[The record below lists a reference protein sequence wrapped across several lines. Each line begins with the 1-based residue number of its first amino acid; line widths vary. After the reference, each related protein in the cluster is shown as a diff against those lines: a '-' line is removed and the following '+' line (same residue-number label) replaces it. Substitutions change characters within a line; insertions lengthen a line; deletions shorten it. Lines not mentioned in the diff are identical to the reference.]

1 MNVLQLIPN
10 LALIRNIAIT
20 IVVTAALTHAY
31 SWHNAKVKKATESV
45 INSIQL
51 DMSRQ
56 SLKLFN
62 ERDNANIALTE
73 KVNQIELQKQK
84 QMRIADAKY
93 NSLLAAFNGFN
104 GLSERPKTTSSTDT
118 SNDPT
123 STSNTEATT
132 GVNFGRLYREDAI
145 FLAGYA
151 RSTEEIK
158 IALLSCYKQYD
169 QVKLDVAEFEAKSK
183 LAK

>member
-31 SWHNAKVKKATESV
+31 NWHNAKVKEATESV

-56 SLKLFN
+56 SLKLLN

-93 NSLLAAFNGFN
+93 NSLLVAFNGEGSIGPQHF
-104 GLSERPKTTSSTDT
+104 
-118 SNDPT
+118 
-123 STSNTEATT
+123 
-132 GVNFGRLYREDAI
+132 
-145 FLAGYA
+145 
-151 RSTEEIK
+151 
-158 IALLSCYKQYD
+158 
-169 QVKLDVAEFEAKSK
+169 
-183 LAK
+183 